1 MIAEPEY
8 QTYIPESWRELH
20 RREEVA
26 AQKVETERSIA
37 RQQRAAKVRHALQVT
52 LRVLVTTGKVIGV
65 ATLALLGF
73 LVALVAI
80 LGAVNSTPARRRRR
94 RR

>member
-8 QTYIPESWRELH
+8 QTYIPDEWREMH
-20 RREEVA
+20 RQEEVA
-26 AQKVETERSIA
+26 AQKLETERSTA
-37 RQQRAAKVRHALQVT
+37 KQQRAAKLHHALHVI

-65 ATLALLGF
+65 ALLALMGF

-80 LGAVNSTPARRRRR
+80 LGAVNSAPARRRRR

>member
-1 MIAEPEY
+1 MIAESEY
-8 QTYIPESWRELH
+8 QTYIPDEWRELH
-20 RREEVA
+20 RQEEVA
-26 AQKVETERSIA
+26 AQKVETERSVA
-37 RQQRAAKVRHALQVT
+37 RQQRAEKVRHALQVT

-65 ATLALLGF
+65 VTLALLGF

-80 LGAVNSTPARRRRR
+80 LGVVNSAPTRRRRR